1 MSLNF
6 LDMPV
11 CLLSEELKLQRAYIQ
26 KQEQLLSSFTENIES
41 HIETYEQ
48 EMFVQTHAEDE
59 GEIIRVDLEH
69 INGVTEQDYDIR
81 SLFSQSMTMYQ
92 RQSMLLTLWAMLESE
107 LERIYLYTSEQLN
120 KGDVLPRRP
129 KDKSKFLHLIEQ
141 FEKLECLT
149 EPTQE
154 FRESIDLLN
163 NQVRIIRNAWAH
175 DGGVD
180 LKSKLPEVIDGI
192 SKKNNKIN
200 ISGEYIDKA
209 WNMMNIV
216 SKE

>member
-107 LERIYLYTSEQLN
+107 LERIY
-120 KGDVLPRRP
+120 
-129 KDKSKFLHLIEQ
+129 
-141 FEKLECLT
+141 
-149 EPTQE
+149 
-154 FRESIDLLN
+154 
-163 NQVRIIRNAWAH
+163 
-175 DGGVD
+175 
-180 LKSKLPEVIDGI
+180 
-192 SKKNNKIN
+192 
-200 ISGEYIDKA
+200 
-209 WNMMNIV
+209 
-216 SKE
+216 